1 MTLTFG
7 GEASDDTP
15 AERNE
20 FLSGGDESGGPA
32 QAVGEV
38 ALTDGDG
45 TKVSA
50 LADKDGTALF
60 DRTGMKGAAQA
71 ERDVETIS
79 RCGIHDASQ
88 GSSLHV
94 SLPNSLDL
102 VDKSVGFDIT
112 FSLITFLE
120 TGAVTRDGTGAGTF
134 ILDGGRIG
142 GGTITEGTATVDK
155 YCRLPNPYGNNNFV
169 YSNTSLAGASVRRT

>member
-15 AERNE
+15 VERDRL
-20 FLSGGDESGGPA
+20 LSGGDESGGPA
-32 QAVGEV
+32 QAVGDV
-38 ALTDGDG
+38 ALTAGDG

-50 LADKDGTALF
+50 LADKYGTALF
-60 DRTGMKGAAQA
+60 DWAGIKGAAQA

-94 SLPNSLDL
+94 GLPNSLDL
-102 VDKSVGFDIT
+102 VDKSVVFDIT

-120 TGAVTRDGTGAGTF
+120 TGAVTCDGTGAGTF

-142 GGTITEGTATVDK
+142 VGTITEGTATVDK
-155 YCRLPNPYGNNNFV
+155 YCRLPNPYGNINFV
-169 YSNTSLAGASVRRT
+169 YSNILLAGAPMRCT